1 MLMIGSTSLFPDL
14 MRIRIRSRLRIGFRF
29 HLFLL
34 TFDVMFFFFVSP
46 LCFVIVP
53 TCGPPQLPPNSEL
66 WRSQSGKTSYNYKER
81 VAIKC
86 KSGYFIRGFGYKT
99 CDSSGWT
106 GPKFSC
112 SRKLH
117 YTVKLK

>member
-1 MLMIGSTSLFPDL
+1 MLVIGSTSLFPDL
-14 MRIRIRSRLRIGFRF
+14 IRIRIRSRLRIAFRF

-34 TFDVMFFFFVSP
+34 TLDLIFFFSSP
-46 LCFVIVP
+46 PCFVIVP
-53 TCGPPQLPPNSEL
+53 TCGPPQLPPNSEV
-66 WRSQSGKTSYNYKER
+66 WRSQGGKTSYIYKER

-86 KSGYFIRGFGYKT
+86 KSGYFIRGFGYRT